1 MQNSEVSV
9 LEKKKSSMQTYLWDQ
24 DGTFLW
30 HNCFQTDKIPLS
42 ASEVFLAAFLV
53 QPCSF

>member
-53 QPCSF
+53 QPCLF